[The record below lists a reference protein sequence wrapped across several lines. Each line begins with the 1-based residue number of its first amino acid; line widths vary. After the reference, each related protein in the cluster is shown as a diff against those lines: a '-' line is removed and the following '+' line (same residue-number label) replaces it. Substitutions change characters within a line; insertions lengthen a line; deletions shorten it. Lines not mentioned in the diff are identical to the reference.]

1 MFHSTRRT
9 MSTKTAAKKSP
20 SKRKPK
26 SVSFMSRFP
35 DLTMIRIPVEHIY
48 GQRGEI
54 RGITSPE
61 PDESPWSV
69 QFIDSYFETDDETI
83 IEFIREHELFNTD
96 VWEAGAAPDEPQPT
110 YSDQMKAISVA
121 AATRNI
127 PELEAV
133 IKEEKKT
140 HNRPPILQ
148 AADAAIEAIEAVPT
162 ELGGTDDDR
171 QVIESISPSSEQ
183 D

>member
-1 MFHSTRRT
+1 
-9 MSTKTAAKKSP
+9 MSTKTAAKKTAA
-20 SKRKPK
+20 KRKK
-26 SVSFMSRFP
+26 SVTFMSRLS
-35 DLTMIRIPVEHIY
+35 DLTMIRIPVDHIY
-48 GQRGEI
+48 GGPRNEVIG
-54 RGITSPE
+54 TTKPE
-61 PDESPWSV
+61 PDESPWTI
-69 QFIDSYFETDDETI
+69 QFTDSHFETSDDVL
-83 IEFIREHELFNTD
+83 IEFIRKHELFNTEI
-96 VWEAGAAPDEPQPT
+96 WESGAAPDEPQPT

-121 AATRNI
+121 AAGRNI
-127 PELEAV
+127 PAIEAV

-140 HNRPPILQ
+140 HNRPPIIQ